1 MRPGGARVAAPLPD
15 RNFPGRPPPARAE
28 RSPSYSRHHA
38 AQLRDRFTQVLSV
51 SRQASALMTLSN
63 LLTITPWPAVSA
75 AMMLLLMMAAL
86 YFARSTAHQLLRAA
100 AGALSRG
107 LRVASHSIIRAQQ
120 RLAARNREVL
130 LAAGRESKE
139 RIVEREFT
147 RVADTVRKDL
157 AGYPDMH
164 RRLSE
169 AIQRIE
175 EDQEEAAEVPPE
187 APGWVQAVK
196 VVANLDARNAGA
208 EILADI
214 HKSMVKAHDEAMD
227 DYRKASAARHALLR
241 RMMPDWRLIRETL
254 GHVGK
259 SVESVIGRSQ
269 TIDRHMQEYEAIVRG
284 EDRALSV
291 LSSSSIVYFF
301 ISALVL
307 AVATAGTAVNFTLI
321 ARPMAE
327 MVGGTNFIG
336 AYRTA
341 DIAALVIIMVEIS
354 MGLFLMES
362 LRITRLFPVISALS
376 DKMRVRMI
384 FITFAILLMMASV
397 EAGLAYMR
405 EVLLQDELATS
416 SILRGSDAV
425 AAAVNPHLWITTA
438 AQMGMG
444 FILPFALVFVAIPL
458 ETFVHSLR
466 TVMGLMA
473 IGLLRVFALLLRI
486 LGNGARHLGTLT
498 QQVYDLLLF
507 VPLWIETRMA
517 AAAAE
522 EAAEEAAE
530 MG

>member
-1 MRPGGARVAAPLPD
+1 M
-15 RNFPGRPPPARAE
+15 
-28 RSPSYSRHHA
+28 SMSS
-38 AQLRDRFTQVLSV
+38 
-51 SRQASALMTLSN
+51 
-63 LLTITPWPAVSA
+63 LLTFTPWPAVSA
-75 AMMLLLMMAAL
+75 AILLILLVTAL
-86 YFARSTAHQLLRAA
+86 YLARTTAHQAIEVA

-107 LRVASHSIIRAQQ
+107 LRIAAHSVIHAQE
-120 RLAARNREVL
+120 RLGARNRQVL

-139 RIVEREFT
+139 RVVEREFA

-169 AIQRIE
+169 AILRIE
-175 EDQEEAAEVPPE
+175 EDQEKAAEAPPE
-187 APGWVQAVK
+187 APGWAQAVK

-208 EILADI
+208 EILSDI
-214 HKSMVKAHDEAMD
+214 HKSMVKAHEEAMD
-227 DYRKASAARHALLR
+227 DYRKASSERHALLR
-241 RMMPDWRLIRETL
+241 RMAPDWRLIQQAL
-254 GHVGK
+254 GHVHK

-269 TIDRHMQEYEAIVRG
+269 TIDRHMEEYEAIVRG

-336 AYRTA
+336 AFRTA

-376 DKMRVRMI
+376 DKIRVRMVI
-384 FITFAILLMMASV
+384 ITFLILLMMASI

-405 EVLLQDELATS
+405 EVLLLDEMATNAL
-416 SILRGSDAV
+416 LRGDNSATL
-425 AAAVNPHLWITTA
+425 VNSHLWITTA

-444 FILPFALVFVAIPL
+444 FVLPFALVFVAIPL

-466 TVMGLMA
+466 TVVGL
-473 IGLLRVFALLLRI
+473 IGIAVLQALALILRL
-486 LGNGARHLGTLT
+486 LGNGARHLGALACRL
-498 QQVYDLLLF
+498 YDLPLF
-507 VPLWIETRMA
+507 GPLWVEMRMRERARNGAAGREETA
-517 AAAAE
+517 AWK
-522 EAAEEAAE
+522 EA
-530 MG
+530 